1 MGTRGKIGDN
11 VSNMLHPR
19 THGYLR
25 YFCKI
30 LTSDQKTT
38 MYQKTTS
45 DQKTTSEYDATL
57 EQDTQETVTEIGDRT
72 S

>member
-38 MYQKTTS
+38 
-45 DQKTTSEYDATL
+45 SEYDATL